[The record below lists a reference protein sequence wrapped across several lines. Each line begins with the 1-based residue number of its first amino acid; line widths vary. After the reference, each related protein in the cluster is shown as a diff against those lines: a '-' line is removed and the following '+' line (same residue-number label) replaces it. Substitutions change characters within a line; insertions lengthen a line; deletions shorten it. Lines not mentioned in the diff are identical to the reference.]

1 MGALA
6 REVINDM
13 ELVVR
18 KTDLLRELQLFQGI
32 VERKNTIPILAN
44 VLIEADGDKVRLL
57 ATDLEVGLRSTC
69 AAAVAKSG
77 SLTLPAKKLY
87 EIIKALPETDIRIQ
101 EDKNGVKVAADRFD
115 SRMQTLPREDF
126 PTLPD
131 GTGVYS
137 ASLPRDVLKHM
148 VSKTQFAITGE
159 DTRYFLNG
167 ALFILRPDSMSLVST
182 DGHRLALITV
192 PRDTTKVKAGKDKEK
207 AADEVRVILPRKTL
221 MELGRLLAEGDGDI
235 QYERGENHLFFEIGG
250 RLLISRMIDGQF
262 PAFERVIPKGNDK
275 RIDFDRD
282 RLTSAVKRVALL
294 SNERS
299 RAVKFQIDKGKVEIA
314 SSSPEFGEAKEV
326 LMVEYSGTPVTI
338 CFNAQYVLDFL
349 GVVET
354 DSVGLEFKDEMSQA
368 VMKPIGAEGYDYTY
382 VIMPMRV

>member
-1 MGALA
+1 
-6 REVINDM
+6 M

-44 VLIEADGDKVRLL
+44 VLIEAAGDEVKLL
-57 ATDLEVGLRSTC
+57 ATDLEVGLRSRC
-69 AAAVAKSG
+69 AASVAKGG

-87 EIIKALPETDIRIQ
+87 EIIKALPETDVRIE

-126 PTLPD
+126 PTLPEAS
-131 GTGVYS
+131 GTYS
-137 ASLPRDVLKHM
+137 ATLPRDVVRQM
-148 VSKTQFAITGE
+148 VAKTQFAITGE

-192 PRDTTKVKAGKDKEK
+192 PRDRAKGKARPGGDE
-207 AADEVRVILPRKTL
+207 EVRVILPRKTL
-221 MELGRLLAEGDGDI
+221 LELGRLLAEGDGDI
-235 QYERGENHLFFEIGG
+235 NYERGENHLFFDIGG

-262 PAFERVIPKGNDK
+262 PAFERVIPKSNDK
-275 RIDFDRD
+275 SVEFDRD

-326 LMVEYSGTPVTI
+326 LMVDYAGAPVTI

-349 GVVET
+349 AVADTDGVN
-354 DSVGLEFKDEMSQA
+354 LEFKDEMSQA
-368 VMKPIGAEGYDYTY
+368 VMKPVNADGYDYTY

>member
-1 MGALA
+1 
-6 REVINDM
+6 M

-44 VLIEADGDKVRLL
+44 VLLDANGGEVKML
-57 ATDLEVGLRSTC
+57 ATDLEVGLRSKCPAT
-69 AAAVAKSG
+69 VSKNG

-87 EIIKALPETDIRIQ
+87 EIVKALPETDVRIE
-101 EDKNGVKVAADRFD
+101 EDKGGVKVAADRFD

-131 GTGVYS
+131 
-137 ASLPRDVLKHM
+137 ASGAVSTQLPREALKQM
-148 VSKTQFAITGE
+148 IAKTQFAITGE

-167 ALFILRPDSMSLVST
+167 ALFLLGGDSLGLVST
-182 DGHRLALITV
+182 DGHRLAHITV
-192 PRDTTKVKAGKDKEK
+192 DRDKSKAPKGAKTGEG
-207 AADEVRVILPRKTL
+207 DENRVILPRKTL
-221 MELGRLLAEGDGDI
+221 LELGRLLAEGGDGDV
-235 QYERGENHLFFEIGG
+235 QYERGENHLFFTVGD

-262 PAFERVIPKGNDK
+262 PAFERVIPKNNDK
-275 RIDFDRD
+275 HVEFDRD

-326 LMVEYSGTPVTI
+326 LMVDYAAAPVTI

-349 GVVET
+349 GAVET
-354 DSVGLEFKDEMSQA
+354 DTVSLDFKDEMSQA
-368 VMKPIGAEGYDYTY
+368 VLKPVGGEGYEYTY
-382 VIMPMRV
+382 VIMPMRI

>member
-1 MGALA
+1 
-6 REVINDM
+6 M

-44 VLIEADGDKVRLL
+44 VLLEANGTEVKML
-57 ATDLEVGLRSTC
+57 ATDLEVGLRSKCPAT
-69 AAAVAKSG
+69 VSKSG

-87 EIIKALPETDIRIQ
+87 EIVKALPETDVRIE
-101 EDKNGVKVAADRFD
+101 EDKGGVKVAADRFD

-131 GTGVYS
+131 STGTVS
-137 ASLPRDVLKHM
+137 ATLPRDVLRQM

-167 ALFILRPDSMSLVST
+167 ALFLLRPESMGLVST
-182 DGHRLALITV
+182 DGHRLAHITV
-192 PRDTTKVKAGKDKEK
+192 PRDGTTGKTAKGGS
-207 AADEVRVILPRKTL
+207 DEETRVILPRKTL
-221 MELGRLLAEGDGDI
+221 LELGRLLAEGEGDI
-235 QYERGENHLFFEIGG
+235 LYERGENHLFFTLGE

-262 PAFERVIPKGNDK
+262 PAFERVIPKNNDK
-275 RIDFDRD
+275 HVEFDRD
-282 RLTSAVKRVALL
+282 RLTAAVKRVALL

-314 SSSPEFGEAKEV
+314 SSSPEFGEAKEI
-326 LMVEYSGTPVTI
+326 LMVDYAAAPVTI

-349 GVVET
+349 GVCET
-354 DSVGLEFKDEMSQA
+354 DSVSLDFKDEMSQA
-368 VMKPIGAEGYDYTY
+368 VLKPLGAEGYDYTY
-382 VIMPMRV
+382 VIMPMRI

>member
-1 MGALA
+1 
-6 REVINDM
+6 M

-44 VLIEADGDKVRLL
+44 VLLEANGAEVKML
-57 ATDLEVGLRSTC
+57 ATDLEVGLRSKCPAT
-69 AAAVAKSG
+69 VTKSG

-87 EIIKALPETDIRIQ
+87 EIVKALPETDVRIE
-101 EDKNGVKVAADRFD
+101 EDKGGVKVAADRFD

-131 GTGVYS
+131 PTGVGS
-137 ASLPRDVLKHM
+137 TPLPREALRQM
-148 VSKTQFAITGE
+148 ISKTQFAITGE

-167 ALFILRPDSMSLVST
+167 ALFLQRPDSLGLVST
-182 DGHRLALITV
+182 DGHRLAHISV
-192 PRDTTKVKAGKDKEK
+192 PREVAKGK
-207 AADEVRVILPRKTL
+207 AAAKGTDPGNDEQRVILPRKTL
-221 MELGRLLAEGDGDI
+221 LELGRLLAEGEGDI
-235 QYERGENHLFFEIGG
+235 AYERGENHLFFTLGD

-262 PAFERVIPKGNDK
+262 PAFERVIPKNNDK
-275 RIDFDRD
+275 RVEFDRD
-282 RLTSAVKRVALL
+282 RLTAAVKRVALL

-299 RAVKFQIDKGKVEIA
+299 RAVKVQIDKGKVEIA
-314 SSSPEFGEAKEV
+314 SSSPEFGEAKEI
-326 LMVEYSGTPVTI
+326 LMVDYAAAPVTI

-354 DSVGLEFKDEMSQA
+354 DTVSLEFKDEMSQA
-368 VMKPIGAEGYDYTY
+368 VLKPVGAEGYDYTY
-382 VIMPMRV
+382 VIMPMRI